1 MGKLS
6 KIIKDYKDKHH
17 LSQEEFAL
25 RCNLS
30 KAYIGFIINE
40 KDPSSNRPPKPS
52 METLKKLAMGM
63 DMNLKELLLKLE
75 NHSMYER
82 AAIYTYYVPVVEKR
96 SDIMHFITGEP
107 FVNIEQIGLEMV
119 PEYAYKDKNT
129 VAIRINDDTLSPEI
143 RRGDTAI
150 VWMNEPLTN
159 GDFVLTIT
167 QRSEDLRCYRYRMQ
181 INGNSII
188 LYGNLSVKPLEYS
201 PEITILGKVVRIQK
215 DL

>member
-6 KIIKDYKDKHH
+6 KIIKDYKDKHY